1 MEALDFNFLAVSSA
15 AIGLAAIAFMRLA
28 NVWGLVAHPNSRSSH
43 GIPTVTGMGVLIPI
57 AVLVY
62 YLWQPESLNWGFV
75 FGFTIV
81 SVISF
86 IDDVYFL
93 KHSLRLIFQCI
104 GLGLMI
110 SHFPFQST
118 GIEAI
123 AIGSA
128 GLLLGIG
135 VINAYNFM
143 DGVNGM
149 LTLHSI
155 LVLLSLLFLNESLVD
170 FENKARPFTDS
181 DFIINI
187 IIPLAIFAIFNVRVH
202 AKAFIGD
209 VGAISIAFLI
219 LYLMFSLMLKSGNYA
234 YLLLFSIFGAD
245 AGLTVCY
252 KLILGENIFIP
263 HRDFL
268 FKKLVH
274 IKKLSHLKVSVYY
287 LLAQA
292 VINIVIIFIFPQHLK
307 LSSQLA
313 ILFIGMVM
321 LIAVYIILQHQMNRI
336 IKVKGGDIEE

>member
-1 MEALDFNFLAVSSA
+1 MDALNLNFLAVSSA
-15 AIGLAAIAFMRLA
+15 AVGLSAIVFMRLA

-43 GIPTVTGMGVLIPI
+43 GTPTVTGMGVLVPI

-62 YLWQPESLNWGFV
+62 YLWQPQSLNLGF
-75 FGFTIV
+75 FLGFTIV

-93 KHSLRLIFQCI
+93 KHSLRLLFQCL

-110 SHFPFQST
+110 LFLPFQST
-118 GIEAI
+118 GIEII
-123 AIGSA
+123 AIGTA
-128 GLLLGIG
+128 GLILGIG

-155 LVLLSLLFLNESLVD
+155 LVLLSFLFLNENLTD
-170 FENKARPFTDS
+170 FENNARPFTDS
-181 DFIINI
+181 DFIINL
-187 IIPLAIFAIFNVRVH
+187 IIPLAIFALFNVRVH

-209 VGAISIAFLI
+209 VGAISIAFVI
-219 LYLMFSLMLKSGNYA
+219 LYLMFSLLLQSGNYT

-252 KLILGENIFIP
+252 KLILGENIFVP

-287 LLAQA
+287 LFAQTIINV
-292 VINIVIIFIFPQHLK
+292 VILFVIPQHPK
-307 LSSQLA
+307 LSSQLS
-313 ILFIGMVM
+313 ILFIGTVT
-321 LIAVYIILQHQMNRI
+321 LIAVYILLQHQMNRI
-336 IKVKGGDIEE
+336 VKAAGGLIEE

>member
-1 MEALDFNFLAVSSA
+1 METINLSFLAVSSA
-15 AIGLAAIAFMRLA
+15 AIGLAAIVFMRLA
-28 NVWGLVAHPNSRSSH
+28 NFWGLVAHPNSRSSH
-43 GIPTVTGMGVLIPI
+43 GTPTVTGMGVLVPI

-62 YLWQPESLNWGFV
+62 YLWQPQALSWGFV
-75 FGFTIV
+75 LGFTIV

-110 SHFPFQST
+110 LHLPFQSS
-118 GIEAI
+118 GIEI
-123 AIGSA
+123 MAIGTA
-128 GLLLGIG
+128 ALILGIG

-155 LVLLSLLFLNESLVD
+155 LVLLSFLFLNENLID
-170 FENKARPFTDS
+170 FENNSRAFTDS
-181 DFIINI
+181 DFIINL
-187 IIPLAIFAIFNVRVH
+187 IIPLTIFAIFNVRVH

-209 VGAISIAFLI
+209 VGAISIAFVI
-219 LYLMFSLMLKSGNYA
+219 LYLMFSLLLQSGNYA

-252 KLILGENIFIP
+252 KLILGENIFVP
-263 HRDFL
+263 HRDFV

-274 IKKLSHLKVSVYY
+274 IKKLSHLRVSLYY
-287 LLAQA
+287 LSAQA
-292 VINIVIIFIFPQHLK
+292 VINLVIIFIVPQHPK
-307 LSSQLA
+307 LSSQLS
-313 ILFIGMVM
+313 ILFIGTVV
-321 LIAVYIILQHQMNRI
+321 LIAAYITLQHQMNKI
-336 IKVKGGDIEE
+336 VNANGGHIEE